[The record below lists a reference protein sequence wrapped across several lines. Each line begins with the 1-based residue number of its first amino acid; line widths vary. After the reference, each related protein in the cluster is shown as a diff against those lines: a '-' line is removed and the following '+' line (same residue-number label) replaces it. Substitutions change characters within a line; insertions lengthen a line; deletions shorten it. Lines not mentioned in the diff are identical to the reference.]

1 MVSAS
6 KEQPQKRGL
15 LGSSLIVGFG
25 TMLSR
30 VLGLVR
36 DVSVGH
42 MFGAGGMVDAFF
54 VAFKIPNFLR
64 RLFAEGAFSQA
75 FIPVLAE
82 YKEKGGKAAVRDLVA
97 HVEAWLGIW
106 LTLVTLLLIVAS
118 PLVAMLFAP
127 GFWWQGETAKLA
139 EVGYMIKL
147 TAPYLFFISLTSLS
161 ASILNTYQRFAV
173 PAITPVL
180 LNISLIISALWL
192 SPQFGVPVH
201 ALALGVFIA
210 GVVQF
215 LFQLP
220 FLWREGVLVFPVFK
234 PKHPGVNKIGLLM
247 IPALFGVSVSQIN
260 LLLDTVLAS
269 LLQDGSVSWLYYSD
283 RLVELPLGIIGIAI
297 ATVVLPSLS
306 RDHAAKSTDAFAATL
321 DWAVRLIILLGVPAS
336 IALIVLAEPML
347 SVIFYHGEMDYFS
360 IQMATL
366 SLRAYAFGLLAFMFI
381 KILAP
386 GFYSRQNTK
395 TPVKI
400 AIYAMFANMVL
411 NLMLVFW
418 LQHAGL
424 ALATALSSWLNA
436 ALLYVALRKEINLT
450 LSSASW
456 IMLVRVVAATALMVL
471 IIVWLQPLGEF
482 WQLQDIWSR
491 VIMLTKLVAVGIIS
505 YVFCLLLIGTRISQL
520 KH

>member
-1 MVSAS
+1 MSSITKAPP
-6 KEQPQKRGL
+6 KKHGL
-15 LGSSLIVGFG
+15 LGSSLIVGLG
-25 TMLSR
+25 TLLSR

-75 FIPVLAE
+75 FIPVLSE
-82 YKEKGGKAAVRDLVA
+82 YKQKGGKEAVRELVA

-106 LTLVTLLLIVAS
+106 LTVVTLVLILAS

-127 GFWWQGETAKLA
+127 GFWWQGESAKLT

-161 ASILNTYQRFAV
+161 GSILNVYQRFAV

-180 LNISLIISALWL
+180 LNISLITAALWL
-192 SPQFGVPVH
+192 SPSFGVPVH
-201 ALALGVFIA
+201 ALAWGVFVA
-210 GVVQF
+210 GALQF
-215 LFQLP
+215 AFQLP
-220 FLWREGVLVFPVFK
+220 FLWREGVLVFPVFAA
-234 PKHPGVNKIGLLM
+234 KHPGVKKISLLM

-306 RDHAAKSTDAFAATL
+306 KDHAAQSVTAFSSTL
-321 DWAVRLIILLGVPAS
+321 DWAIRLIFLLGIPAS

-360 IQMATL
+360 IQMASL

-411 NLMLVFW
+411 NLLLVFW

-436 ALLYVALRKEINLT
+436 ALLYVGLRKEIGLRV
-450 LSSASW
+450 SSESW
-456 IMLVRVVAATALMVL
+456 KMLVRVLVSTGVMVL
-471 IIVWLQPLGEF
+471 LIFWLQPDGAY
-482 WQLQDIWSR
+482 WQSQSIWSR
-491 VIMLTKLVAVGIIS
+491 VTMLTELISIGLVS
-505 YVFCLLLIGTRISQL
+505 YVFSLLLTGTRISQL